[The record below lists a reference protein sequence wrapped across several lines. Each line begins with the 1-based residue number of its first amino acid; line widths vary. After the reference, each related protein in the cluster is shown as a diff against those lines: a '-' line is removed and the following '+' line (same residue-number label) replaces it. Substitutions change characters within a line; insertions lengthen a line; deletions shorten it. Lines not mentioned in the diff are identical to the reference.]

1 MQAFLTGVFA
11 VEGKKFYEI
20 KLCEGKEEQHAFW
33 KKGGT
38 NMKKEMMEKNDM
50 ALIHVEH
57 VGTTEIKNV
66 QENETPK
73 AEKQE
78 NKKLNSIEQ
87 KEVKPTNVDSEEEKQ
102 RRDQKFTNLFL
113 KYKSLMFWTANDVL
127 NDEYLAEDAVQE
139 AFLKLLRHIDQI
151 GPVHSAEAR
160 RYVSAAARTV
170 AIDRYRKRTSGTS
183 KEMFAEDVD
192 YLHEIEAEP
201 CLEDSEGNRILD
213 ILFALP
219 DTYREVCLSK
229 YVEKLENWEIAE
241 RLKLREGT
249 VRQKL
254 SRGKALIEQ
263 AIRQL
268 EKEEDERIL

>member
-1 MQAFLTGVFA
+1 MT
-11 VEGKKFYEI
+11 KK
-20 KLCEGKEEQHAFW
+20 
-33 KKGGT
+33 
-38 NMKKEMMEKNDM
+38 MMEKDCM
-50 ALIHVEH
+50 EWIRVEH
-57 VGTTEIKNV
+57 ESTKETDTV
-66 QENETPK
+66 QENKSTK
-73 AEKQE
+73 LKRAEQTKE
-78 NKKLNSIEQ
+78 KRTNIEL
-87 KEVKPTNVDSEEEKQ
+87 VEEKQ
-102 RRDQKFTNLFL
+102 KRDQKFTNLFL

-151 GPVHSAEAR
+151 GPVHSAEAK

-170 AIDRYRKRTSGTS
+170 AIDRYRKRTSGAA

-213 ILFALP
+213 IIFALP

-241 RLKLREGT
+241 RLNLREGT

>member
-1 MQAFLTGVFA
+1 M
-11 VEGKKFYEI
+11 KK
-20 KLCEGKEEQHAFW
+20 EQHAFW
-33 KKGGT
+33 KKGGK
-38 NMKKEMMEKNDM
+38 NMKQ
-50 ALIHVEH
+50 A
-57 VGTTEIKNV
+57 
-66 QENETPK
+66 
-73 AEKQE
+73 
-78 NKKLNSIEQ
+78 
-87 KEVKPTNVDSEEEKQ
+87 NVDLAEEKQ
-102 RRDQKFTNLFL
+102 KKDEKFTNLFL

-139 AFLKLLRHIDQI
+139 AFLKLLNHLDQI
-151 GPVHSAEAR
+151 GSIQSAEVK
-160 RYVSAAARTV
+160 RYVSAAARNV
-170 AIDRYRKRTSGTS
+170 AIDRYRKRTSKAA
-183 KEMFAEDVD
+183 KEMFADDVD

-201 CLEDSEGNRILD
+201 CLEDLEGNRILD

-241 RLKLREGT
+241 RLNLREGT

-268 EKEEDERIL
+268 EQEEDERIL